1 MTSGHRDHRGAIAL
15 PEASP
20 RDREVQHVV
29 LQLVEAYAFGEAAAV
44 LLARLRE
51 IDESRRSHIE
61 MLFLEWRERPPE
73 DRPDF
78 LTYAHH
84 RRNPELRS

>member
-1 MTSGHRDHRGAIAL
+1 MTGDASVAL

-29 LQLVEAYAFGEAAAV
+29 LQLVEAYAFREAAAV
-44 LLARLRE
+44 LQARLRE

-61 MLFLEWRERPPE
+61 TVFLEWRERPPE
-73 DRPDF
+73 GRPDF
-78 LTYAHH
+78 LTYAHN
-84 RRNPELRS
+84 RRNPEIGS

>member
-1 MTSGHRDHRGAIAL
+1 MTEIAL

-29 LQLVEAYAFGEAAAV
+29 LQLVEAYAFAEAAAV
-44 LLARLRE
+44 LNARLRE
-51 IDESRRSHIE
+51 IESGRRSQIE
-61 MLFLEWRERPPE
+61 RVFLDWCALPVGA
-73 DRPDF
+73 RPDF

-84 RRNPELRS
+84 RRSPELGRPADR